1 MAGIEV
7 REGRLSKSSRL
18 YRHLTE
24 RHRAAAMHL
33 GRHPRFTL
41 RKLSG
46 SHAVFLLEDADSGQ
60 EHVLKSFAERGRTT
74 GRLKRYLDDEYEC
87 LKRIRKI
94 GVCSRHWAAVKP
106 LCRDRR
112 GLFLVEEKAEG
123 TSLDRHL
130 SREMA
135 RDDGRLDEKLDLLAG
150 FFASLHGKTA
160 TRKRVNV
167 SSLRKELERHASQSR
182 HAGSLD
188 RGELEEARSRIR
200 QWSASPVIRH
210 VARSL
215 THGDATTTNF
225 ICQDDRLVVIDLER
239 SRYRD
244 PVYDLGMMAGELFGA
259 ALSATSNP
267 YRADRH
273 IRHLYEK
280 YAGNF
285 RDPRGTFDRLTARN
299 PFYMANSLLRMS
311 RNDYFTA
318 DHRRRLGYYALECL
332 RSRPPQ

>member
-60 EHVLKSFAERGRTT
+60 ELVLKSFAERGRTT

-94 GVCSRHWAAVKP
+94 GVCSRHWTAVKP

-112 GLFLVEEKAEG
+112 GLFLVEEKADG
-123 TSLDRHL
+123 TPLDRHL
-130 SREMA
+130 AREMA
-135 RDDGRLDEKLDLLAG
+135 NGDGRMDEKLDLLAG

-188 RGELEEARSRIR
+188 RGELDEARWRIR
-200 QWSASPVIRH
+200 QWCASPVIRH

-285 RDPRGTFDRLTARN
+285 RDPRGMFDRLTARN

-311 RNDYFTA
+311 RNDYFSA

-332 RSRPPQ
+332 RSRIPK

>member
-24 RHRAAAMHL
+24 RHRAVAMHL
-33 GRHPRFTL
+33 GRHPCFTL

-46 SHAVFLLEDADSGQ
+46 SHDVFLLEDADSGQ
-60 EHVLKSFAERGRTT
+60 EHVLKSFAGRGRTT

-87 LKRIRKI
+87 LKHIHKI

-106 LCRDRR
+106 LCRDRK

-130 SREMA
+130 PREMA
-135 RDDGRLDEKLDLLAG
+135 RCDGRLDEKLDLLAG

-182 HAGSLD
+182 GAGSLD
-188 RGELEEARSRIR
+188 RGELDEARSLIR
-200 QWSASPVIRH
+200 KWCDSPVIRQ
-210 VARSL
+210 VVRSL

-225 ICQDDRLVVIDLER
+225 LCQDGRLVAIDLER

-244 PVYDLGMMAGELFGA
+244 PAYDLGMMAGELFGA
-259 ALSATSNP
+259 AMNTTSNP

-273 IRHLYEK
+273 IRRLYEK

-285 RDPRGTFDRLTARN
+285 QDPQGTFDRLTLRN
-299 PFYMANSLLRMS
+299 PLYMANSLLRMS
-311 RNDYFTA
+311 RNDYFSA
-318 DHRRRLGYYALECL
+318 DHRRRLSFYALECL
-332 RSRPPQ
+332 RSGPPG